1 MLHEILTADASV
13 PTLVAWANAALL
25 GAVGLVNL
33 TALLPCAAPTP
44 LGDFGPILRD
54 GGFAADRSRGLLLTP
69 DLRIWGI
76 VLAAVIAFG
85 TVVLLL
91 DAGATSSRSRS
102 SLHGRARCSGAL
114 TAVSARTDSLHGGA
128 CRCSQFF
135 LTHQT
140 KKLEWFHVEYL

>member
-1 MLHEILTADASV
+1 MLHEILTADVSV

-33 TALLPCAAPTP
+33 TALSPVRRAYARWEISAPSYVTVGLLQIVAA
-44 LGDFGPILRD
+44 
-54 GGFAADRSRGLLLTP
+54 GLLLTP

-91 DAGATSSRSRS
+91 DRGRYVFALPVVLFMVALVAAAL
-102 SLHGRARCSGAL
+102 SLPSPRAPIHY
-114 TAVSARTDSLHGGA
+114 TAELAAVHSFS
-128 CRCSQFF
+128 
-135 LTHQT
+135 
-140 KKLEWFHVEYL
+140 